1 MCKRFADDR
10 CWSVGYFKPTSLFF
24 QGKCK
29 FEWDKLYDMFLQCDG
44 DWMQCCLVTES
55 TSAHGHERLGRWKSF
70 TKQESIS
77 WNPMCCFVISC
88 DPKSFCTRILE
99 RTSCASTKMRLQFWI
114 SSPVRLRMAC
124 GNPIQIFR
132 MLRTHQYSICIY
144 TLKFYDLESSFD

>member
-114 SSPVRLRMAC
+114 SSPVRTADGLWQS
-124 GNPIQIFR
+124 NPDFPNVEDPPV
-132 MLRTHQYSICIY
+132 QYMYIY
-144 TLKFYDLESSFD
+144 FKIL